1 MVFFWRKTMK
11 STLFAALLI
20 TVTEIAYAGDLLESL
35 RQLSGTMDQVS
46 KASRE
51 LNNLKNAVA
60 PGTATEA
67 RPTQQPQQPASTA
80 SAVSAVQ
87 AGDVLFGKVANV
99 KVYRDANK
107 QSTALGQIAKSEEL
121 IYMGEEQNGL
131 YKVTSSSGEGWVD
144 KLLVKKN

>member
-1 MVFFWRKTMK
+1 MK

-20 TVTEIAYAGDLLESL
+20 MVTQVAYAGDLLESL
-35 RQLSGTMDQVS
+35 RKLRTTVDEVS
-46 KASRE
+46 KTGRE
-51 LNNLKNAVA
+51 LNELKNSVA
-60 PGTATEA
+60 PGTATDA
-67 RPTQQPQQPASTA
+67 RPNQQPQQPASAA
-80 SAVSAVQ
+80 STVSAVQ